1 MNDADSDTSPLLTS
15 EHSALYVSPWRA
27 GVAVVFL
34 LACGLSLAGLTF
46 FLAINSTIAGVSIA
60 GLVIGVFLLLLSGV
74 ILWPAAVLV
83 RLVVQAQ
90 PLISTEGTMVHKQRM
105 GWSTCELAWS
115 DVGSVGLRGIWII
128 LVDGRIAQ
136 SKFYQIMFG
145 ARGIWIPAVL
155 IHGGGAAAMQFI
167 EKYRPD
173 LIEPLIHKVISG
185 GR

>member
-1 MNDADSDTSPLLTS
+1 MNDAGSDSYSSPAG
-15 EHSALYVSPWRA
+15 EQAALYVSPWRA
-27 GVAVVFL
+27 GIGIVFL
-34 LACGLSLAGLTF
+34 LTCGLSLAALTF
-46 FLAINSTIAGVSIA
+46 YLAANSAVVGVSMA
-60 GLVIGVFLLLLSGV
+60 GMLIGILLLLLSAI
-74 ILWPAAVLV
+74 ILWPAVVLL
-83 RLVVQAQ
+83 RAVVQAL
-90 PLISTEGTMVHKQRM
+90 PLITTDGTTVYKLRM

-167 EKYRPD
+167 ERYRPD